1 MLYDLSEE
9 KTVDPKLYKATLCQ
23 FYLKGPCKNGDKCNY
38 AHGTSEL
45 RIPMGGS
52 VADLEASTSEKK
64 SLFKTTLCAKFVT
77 YGKPKDILFIDCR
90 KFAINSRVFF
100 RGLSFWSCLSLC
112 PWGSRT

>member
-1 MLYDLSEE
+1 MSNILYDFSEE

-23 FYLKGPCKNGDKCNY
+23 FYLKGPCKNGDKCSY

-45 RIPMGGS
+45 RTPMGGS

-77 YGKPKDILFIDCR
+77 YG
-90 KFAINSRVFF
+90 
-100 RGLSFWSCLSLC
+100 
-112 PWGSRT
+112 